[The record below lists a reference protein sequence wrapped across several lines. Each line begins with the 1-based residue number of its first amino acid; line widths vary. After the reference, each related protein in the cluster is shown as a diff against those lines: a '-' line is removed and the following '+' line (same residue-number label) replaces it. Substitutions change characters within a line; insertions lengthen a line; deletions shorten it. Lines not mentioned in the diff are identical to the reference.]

1 MIYEHYFALT
11 QRPFSIAPNPN
22 FLFACGQYR
31 EALAALEY
39 GMLHRGGF
47 VLLTGEVGTGKT
59 TLCKYLLQSV
69 PADTELALVLHPQL
83 DRIELLQL
91 ICKEFGIQLDGA
103 LNESELI
110 EKLTAFLLSVYSKG
124 GYSVLIID
132 EAQHLDDSVLELVR
146 LLTNLETHED
156 KLLQII
162 LLGQPELRSRLNQY
176 QLRQLNQRF
185 TARFHLD
192 GLSFLQV
199 KSYLDHRIEV
209 AGGRGSLFSSSA
221 AWLLYRLTKG
231 IPRLINVLA
240 DRCLMGCYAQQ
251 KKQVTPI
258 MVWKASKEVL
268 PAPQK
273 KHRPWF
279 KFVFA
284 CAAIVG
290 VLQLAQVLN
299 VSKVDFNESFMPNDL
314 VAQFSLTENTDEQKT
329 SKQNPCVNQDNCW
342 AGSLPVSVVLQ
353 SQMQGKVWFDNQWQV
368 FNSQPLSGSDVSVVV
383 ENVDSRYLDGLI
395 KPLQQDPLIPWV
407 REVLLSQE
415 YGLNGE
421 DVSQWQIIAPNSNV
435 TDSSML
441 YDSVLKDLVKAFQRQ
456 HGLLVDGVLG
466 PQTLISL
473 SLWDQQTQMAGQ

>member
-1 MIYEHYFALT
+1 MIYEHYFSLT

-69 PADTELALVLHPQL
+69 PAEIELALVLHPQL

-91 ICKEFGIQLDGA
+91 ICKEFGVEIRGA
-103 LNESELI
+103 QKESELI
-110 EKLTAFLLSVYSKG
+110 ENLTAFLLSVYSKG

-162 LLGQPELRSRLNQY
+162 LLGQPELKSRLNQY

-185 TARFHLD
+185 TARYHLE

-199 KSYLDHRIEV
+199 KSYLDHRVEV
-209 AGGRGSLFSSSA
+209 AGGQGSLFSVSA
-221 AWLLYRLTKG
+221 AWLLYRLTNG

-251 KKQVTPI
+251 KNQVSPM
-258 MVWKASKEVL
+258 MVWKAAKEVL
-268 PAPQK
+268 PVSQK
-273 KHRPWF
+273 TSRPWL
-279 KFVFA
+279 KFAFA

-290 VLQLAQVLN
+290 VLQLTQVLN
-299 VSKVDFNESFMPNDL
+299 VTQDDLTKPFMSNDL
-314 VAQFSLTENTDEQKT
+314 VAQFVLSENADGQNT
-329 SKQNPCVNQDNCW
+329 SSQNPCVNQNNCW
-342 AGSLPVSVVLQ
+342 AGTLPVSVVLQ

-383 ENVDSRYLDGLI
+383 EKVDSRYLDGLI
-395 KPLQQDPLIPWV
+395 KPFQQDPLIPWV

-473 SLWDQQTQMAGQ
+473 SLWDQQTQMAAQ